1 MNNQLIKMASSG
13 EMFMPYDMALELRT
27 IHTSRDV
34 EYFNELRETFL
45 TGKAKAFPEW
55 DITKVQS
62 AVDSDL
68 KFAGRLADNPSL
80 KERVNKYL
88 DAHHQSITMVM
99 YLPEEPFGPVGEY
112 IQNLLH

>member
-1 MNNQLIKMASSG
+1 MKSKAEEILEKHLTLMLEITKESFVSV
-13 EMFMPYDMALELRT
+13 EDM
-27 IHTSRDV
+27 
-34 EYFNELRETFL
+34 
-45 TGKAKAFPEW
+45 KAFPEW